1 MYACVSTLPCAPAL
15 SQHASSP
22 RRACTMD
29 PASRENA
36 ARAARVHGV
45 VARPGRLGRS
55 RAMQMAFGSVPSIYL
70 QSEPRVAP
78 RAEDGPLLER
88 RLGALRALHAP
99 ARARAARLVAA
110 AALDE
115 GPALALP
122 ELPTSKKGVTASTS
136 WSGAQYFSALS
147 AVQLACAAALTLW
160 LVSLR
165 DQPCAPC
172 GAGAGGDGGR
182 HERQRRVPQRHGDA
196 AAAAAAATIHKRAP
210 QER

>member
-1 MYACVSTLPCAPAL
+1 MMKFQKTRSTRGTSKDGRLVKSWASCGYLRKSTTSCENCL
-15 SQHASSP
+15 STRHVQRLEV
-22 RRACTMD
+22 RRARAPPVTHLEGLH
-29 PASRENA
+29 AQRRE
-36 ARAARVHGV
+36 RLPGREGPQI
-45 VARPGRLGRS
+45 RPGR
-55 RAMQMAFGSVPSIYL
+55 
-70 QSEPRVAP
+70 E
-78 RAEDGPLLER
+78 
-88 RLGALRALHAP
+88 AP
-99 ARARAARLVAA
+99 ARAVERVRLDRRLVAA

-160 LVSLR
+160 LVPLR